1 MTTLTDLPPEL
12 SINILSHL
20 TTSDLL
26 KCRQATQLLY
36 HVSGKTSTHG
46 QLTYTFNGDYVNQSI
61 ESQLKTFANSSLTYK
76 RLKFVQFNTWDF
88 EILFEGNANILE
100 NIKSLSFE
108 KCMFKKDMFKRFSDI
123 DELKLVS
130 CDIEEA
136 EEDTVAVKFSNIRQV
151 TIQDSHRKFYEGI
164 YKSNITRLESLTF
177 KDANF
182 FKGFSEERGLFLRFL
197 RDNSESLKHI
207 WWNDFFQEIKRDEF
221 FKCRLYNLR
230 NCVYDKH
237 YLMKL
242 SNLESIEFSVY
253 PELDF
258 VRFPSENFSKTM
270 KELCLFFVTV
280 TKEFCDCISKFENLE
295 ILDLS
300 HSDVTGIADLANG
313 HAIKEFIGMN
323 LKVSDTILIQFLW
336 NMPNLLTLDLSGSN
350 AVNNAVMQEISKSLP
365 QLRKLNL
372 SNTDRIDD
380 AGLLGQFP
388 IGRLLNL
395 EDLNISSVRFISD
408 AALEH
413 FNFPNL
419 KSLTLGYNTKISHE
433 GIREATS
440 KSPFLT
446 SLVLLSLRKIN
457 DDIFPI
463 LRNLKY
469 LKRLNLQFCSNISLK
484 AAVDFQNT
492 STLKYFKIF
501 QHDISSRKELDKLVY
516 LICVQ

>member
-1 MTTLTDLPPEL
+1 MTTITDLPPEL
-12 SINILSHL
+12 AINILSYL

-26 KCRQATQLLY
+26 KCRQATQLFY
-36 HVSGKTSTHG
+36 HVSGKTSIHN

-61 ESQLKTFANSSLTYK
+61 DKQMKTFLNSALTYK
-76 RLKFVQFNTWDF
+76 KLKFVQFNVWDF
-88 EILFEGNANILE
+88 EILFENQANILT

-108 KCMFKKDMFKRFSDI
+108 KCMFQKDMFERFFQI
-123 DELKLVS
+123 EELKLVC
-130 CDIEEA
+130 CDIDEA
-136 EEDTVAVKFSNIRQV
+136 EDDGGTVKFPNVRQI
-151 TIQDSHRKFYEGI
+151 TIQDSHPKFYEAI
-164 YKSNITRLESLTF
+164 YKSDLTRLESLTF

-182 FKGFSEERGLFLRFL
+182 FKGFFEDRSKFLRFL
-197 RDNSESLKHI
+197 SENSASLKHI
-207 WWNDFFQEIKRDEF
+207 WWNDFFKEIKREEF
-221 FKCRLYNLR
+221 FKCGLYNLR

-300 HSDVTGIADLANG
+300 HSDVKGIAELTNG
-313 HAIKEFIGMN
+313 HAIKEFVGMN
-323 LKVSDTILIQFLW
+323 LKVSDTILIQLLW

-350 AVNNAVMQEISKSLP
+350 AVNNAVMQEISRSLP
-365 QLRKLNL
+365 KLKKLNL

-380 AGLLGQFP
+380 TGVLGQFP
-388 IGRLLNL
+388 ISRLTKL
-395 EDLNISSVRFISD
+395 EDLSMSSVRFISD
-408 AALEH
+408 AALEQ
-413 FNFPNL
+413 FKFPNL
-419 KSLTLGYNTKISHE
+419 KTLTLGYNTKISHQ
-433 GIREATS
+433 GIQHVTS
-440 KSPFLT
+440 QCPFIT
-446 SLVLLSLRKIN
+446 SLVLLSLKRIG
-457 DDIFPI
+457 DAIFTI
-463 LRNLKY
+463 IADLKY
-469 LKRLNLQFCSNISLK
+469 LSRLNLQFCSNISLK

-492 STLKYFKIF
+492 STLKFFKIF